1 MKGVRMIKIAICDDS
16 SKEVEFSRKI
26 VEEIM
31 RDYSVPCEILE
42 FVSGEMLLQTNL
54 DFHLVFLDIV
64 MDEKNGISVGNE
76 IYRRNRRTKVI
87 FQTSFKEYCKD
98 AINIS
103 HAFAFLEKPLTKEE
117 VRVQIEDF
125 LQSDMDLTNPCMEF
139 QNIICVH
146 DGSEEAKTVLRL
158 PIRDIMYFSYLKT
171 MKKVKI
177 VTEDSEYIY
186 KTAMN
191 ALVKRMKP
199 FQFAVSCRGMLVNLE
214 NVEKIQGYQVLL
226 KNGDKVALSQKRVQE
241 FRTELGNCIQN
252 SVHGR

>member
-1 MKGVRMIKIAICDDS
+1 MIKVAICDDS
-16 SKEVEFSRKI
+16 SREVEFSRKI

-31 RDYSVPCEILE
+31 EDYSVPCEIVE
-42 FVSGEMLLQTNL
+42 FASGEMLLQTNL

-98 AINIS
+98 AINVS
-103 HAFAFLEKPLTKEE
+103 HAFAFLEKPLMKEE
-117 VRVQIEDF
+117 VKVQIEAF
-125 LQSDMDLTNPCMEF
+125 LENGMDLMNPCMEF
-139 QNIICVH
+139 QNVICTY
-146 DGSEEAKTVLRL
+146 GGAEESKAVVSL

-191 ALVKRMKP
+191 AIVKRMKP

-241 FRTELGNCIQN
+241 FRTKLGNCIQN
-252 SVHGR
+252 SVRRR